1 MGRNGIMATSKGF
14 FDFILEELSHFEEI
28 TFRRMMGEYIIYY
41 RGKIVGGLYDD
52 RLLVKNVPSAK
63 NMLPDADFVVPY
75 KNAKEMIMVED
86 VENRDF
92 LINLFN
98 TMYDELPMR

>member
-1 MGRNGIMATSKGF
+1 MATSKVF
-14 FDFILEELSHFEEI
+14 FEFISEQLSPFEDVSY
-28 TFRRMMGEYIIYY
+28 RYMMGEYIIYY

-63 NMLPDADFVVPY
+63 DVLPDAETVVPY
-75 KNAKEMIMVED
+75 ENAKEMIMVED

-92 LINLFN
+92 LMDLFN
-98 TMYDELPMR
+98 AMYDELPMPKKKR

>member
-1 MGRNGIMATSKGF
+1 MATSKGF
-14 FDFILEELSHFEEI
+14 FEFVSEQLSCIEDI
-28 TFRRMMGEYIIYY
+28 SFRYMMSEYIIYY

-63 NMLPDADFVVPY
+63 NMLSDADFVVPY
-75 KNAKEMIMVED
+75 ENAKEMILVED
-86 VENRDF
+86 VENRDL

-98 TMYDELPMR
+98 AIYDELPKKR